1 MIITPVLD
9 TTNSLGAIME
19 AVHIFLKSK
28 HIQVPMEWLDAC
40 IDWLKEEHQG
50 STLSADQLKSLVY
63 EQWLAADLTE
73 LGSQCLPQQTATSN
87 KFFLS
92 GFYCLQVNNI
102 IDIST
107 SYYTQHSKLK
117 GTDFSNSLISAEN
130 PKQYTPQPVH
140 CRMLK
145 MEMTDGTTVV
155 HGIEYKSIPSLNVN
169 INPGFKVL
177 IKGKILCRNGVLML
191 SNENISVLGGEVD
204 SLIESNAQLLLIPKV
219 MKEVAL
225 FAGKDMRKDF
235 VDSDNNNKNISNRK
249 MKELHTSNVQNKKH
263 VYSDSSYD
271 QACIQKKSR
280 LYKDTS
286 EETFDPHYN
295 NMKDNATKM
304 STNLIDEFA
313 DEWDDLDFMQ
323 ELDENADLNIPKKSN
338 EKPVSQPSE
347 ISHFEENWDEDEMEV
362 AMLNDIEFENETKPQ
377 NSDIHSSTSMAPSVT
392 HDEISTSRLKAHQ
405 KPTSSVTSKY
415 NKQLSTLDINSNKKK
430 SDASQFES
438 YNDSSTSTSNS
449 IEHLMNKWTKLS
461 TQSHIQSNIFPC
473 LSKVDVHKIPFTY
486 LFLLKAYNLQAESI
500 KFYIKGYISTLLSR
514 MTRANGKWQLK
525 CMLND
530 GTGTLPVEL
539 SDELLTEFIGFTV
552 EESVKMNAASASDS
566 SLKQKLHQGLQ
577 QCQVK
582 IVNLYNIFEIE
593 MNQNYSH
600 PIVTKIHPITTEILN
615 QLQTHLATA
624 LERI

>member
-92 GFYCLQVNNI
+92 GFYCLQ
-102 IDIST
+102 
-107 SYYTQHSKLK
+107 
-117 GTDFSNSLISAEN
+117 
-130 PKQYTPQPVH
+130 PQPVH